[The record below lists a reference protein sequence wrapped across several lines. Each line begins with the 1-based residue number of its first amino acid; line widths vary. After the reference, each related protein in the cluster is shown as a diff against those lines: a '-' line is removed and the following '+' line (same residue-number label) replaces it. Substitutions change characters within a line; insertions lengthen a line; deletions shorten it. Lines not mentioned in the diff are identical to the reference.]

1 MFDLKNNLQVE
12 DYVILSSNDGQ
23 GQLCR
28 YWNNESL
35 EKAKSDMQELWTR
48 NKGGVYYLFKL
59 ERIVKTGDYPIIRE
73 PIKKTERVTIEKQN
87 DKWSVK

>member
-1 MFDLKNNLQVE
+1 MIDLKHDIKVE
-12 DYVILSSNDGQ
+12 DYVILSSNNGE
-23 GQLCR
+23 GHLCR

-35 EKAKSDMQELWTR
+35 DKAKSDMQELWAK

-59 ERIVKTGDYPIIRE
+59 ERIVKAGDYPT
-73 PIKKTERVTIEKQN
+73 IKESTQKIERVMLEKQN